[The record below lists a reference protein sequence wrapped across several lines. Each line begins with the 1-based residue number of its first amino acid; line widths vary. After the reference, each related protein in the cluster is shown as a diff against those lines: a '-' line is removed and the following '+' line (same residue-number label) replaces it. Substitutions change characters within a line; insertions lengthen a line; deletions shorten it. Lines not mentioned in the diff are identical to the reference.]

1 MLKNKIYTCEICKT
15 KPNQLSHHKTHLDT
29 QKHKDKKE
37 LFEPASFESLD
48 SKSSM
53 LLNNLSE
60 TQIINEPGEKVK
72 TFSSARLSEKSKD
85 FLDNEPYQAKFD
97 KLDTLSTTKYELKL
111 SSKEL
116 QKLYNTID
124 ISIIV
129 DENETLSFSSKEKDK
144 ITFEK
149 KQSFFPNETNTYVPI
164 DDNKKLINI
173 NSINKEDDIYN
184 KEMSNDDK
192 QKIELSNN
200 VSNKEALKDKIHEI
214 HNYLR
219 NNGAGYGM
227 NALKVFNLLYGLK
240 KIEEKNLLDKVKLKR
255 PDCEFSYLLK
265 IANENK
271 DTELSALI
279 RGDVLDSI
287 DASLIK
293 HLLFYEIPKSMTGKT
308 FSYLIKEIDK
318 ITIIEKTCNVLL
330 SGKIYEY
337 FIGRDESAIS
347 ELGAYFTDRHIV
359 DYIYKKL
366 DPEINEDGLIDSMID
381 MFGGSGGF
389 TTGYINYL
397 NNKYEIDWKDNI
409 NKIYH
414 FDMNEDVVKS
424 AGLEFFCLTGVLP
437 NMKDNLSY
445 RNSFTDEFNNN
456 KFMNVI
462 TNPPYGGDKVVQ
474 SDAQIKRKKIKE
486 YIKKELVTLKDE
498 VVTNIRLKQLKK
510 IEDQEKQDKKDSD
523 KTKVSVEMC
532 SNRIIKYAK
541 NNKLTGNDKE
551 SSSLILIMDLVDIN
565 GTAIGVL
572 KEGVF
577 FNKTYKDIRKCL
589 VENFNVS
596 EIISVPQDQF
606 ENTST
611 KTSIVIFHNTKEKTT
626 TVKFS
631 ELIVE
636 RYTEDKFEEINGEI
650 VLTENKDDICG
661 ISDKLISQATKDEIF
676 KNPIYSLN
684 GKDYNKKVIVVG
696 KGYELVKISELG
708 VINSEKKLTK
718 NEYNYIEISDINDNS
733 ITNFEKLTK
742 DKLPANA
749 KNIVEYGN
757 ILISC
762 VRPKKSK
769 MLLITENIKNIDNY
783 VFSTALAN
791 IKLKDKNSA
800 YYVYSILYNLVDNFE
815 NELCNGS
822 SYPRFKP
829 ADLLNVKIPI
839 PKSKQKITEW
849 VDKISK
855 PYDKKNKNQELII
868 KLEEDIR
875 NKIKD
880 IGDNEDC
887 DEVELGS
894 IIDTKSGEYLT
905 KNNMISGIYP
915 VYGGGGISNYINKY
929 NHENKIIIN
938 KDGVSLNCVKF
949 EYGKFFLNHHGWV
962 LIYKNKDI
970 INYINYWLFNNQNKI
985 YNLATGSAQKGINK
999 ENFLKLTL
1007 KIPKNKKL
1015 IKDFE
1020 PLFEKIEK
1028 LQIEMKE
1035 AEIEYKKLI
1044 NELSEEAIPSN
1055 KHLEIKSDNEIN
1067 DSSEEPNVKEPIIET
1082 SEKKPK
1088 ITKKKVKIQSTTV

>member
-1 MLKNKIYTCEICKT
+1 MSKQKT
-15 KPNQLSHHKTHLDT
+15 N
-29 QKHKDKKE
+29 
-37 LFEPASFESLD
+37 AS
-48 SKSSM
+48 
-53 LLNNLSE
+53 
-60 TQIINEPGEKVK
+60 
-72 TFSSARLSEKSKD
+72 
-85 FLDNEPYQAKFD
+85 
-97 KLDTLSTTKYELKL
+97 
-111 SSKEL
+111 
-116 QKLYNTID
+116 D
-124 ISIIV
+124 IS
-129 DENETLSFSSKEKDK
+129 
-144 ITFEK
+144 
-149 KQSFFPNETNTYVPI
+149 
-164 DDNKKLINI
+164 KKLINI
-173 NSINKEDDIYN
+173 NSINKKDDIYN

-265 IANENK
+265 IANERK
-271 DTELSALI
+271 DEQLTELILGS
-279 RGDVLDSI
+279 VSTSI
-287 DASLIK
+287 YKSDISE
-293 HLLFYEIPKSMTGKT
+293 LLFYEIPSNIKSSV
-308 FSYLIKEIDK
+308 FAYLIKEIDK

-366 DPEINEDGLIDSMID
+366 DPEINEDGSIDSMID

-397 NNKYEIDWKDNI
+397 NNKYEINWKDNI

-414 FDMNEDVVKS
+414 YDMNEDVIKS

-437 NMKDNLSY
+437 NMNDNLKY
-445 RNSFTDEFNNN
+445 KNSFTDEFNNK

-474 SDAQIKRKKIKE
+474 SDSQIKRKKIKE
-486 YIKKELVTLKDE
+486 YIKKELLTLKDE
-498 VVTNIRLKQLKK
+498 VETNIRLKQLKK

-532 SNRIIKYAK
+532 SNRINKYAK
-541 NNKLTGNDKE
+541 DNKLTGNDKE
-551 SSSLILIMDLVDIN
+551 SSSLILIMDLVDVN

-611 KTSIVIFHNTKEKTT
+611 KTSIVVFHNTKEKTT

-636 RYTEDKFEEINGEI
+636 RYTENKFEEINDEI

-661 ISDKLISQATKDEIF
+661 ISDKLISEATKDEIL
-676 KNPIYSLN
+676 KNQICSLN

-696 KGYELVKISELG
+696 EGYELFKLADLVSICTSKL
-708 VINSEKKLTK
+708 NS
-718 NEYNYIEISDINDNS
+718 SDIDNNGNY
-733 ITNFEKLTK
+733 NFYSGS
-742 DKLPANA
+742 A
-749 KNIVEYGN
+749 KNPVGKHSSFNFDYKEYIGLIKGGGSGEKIYGEHIGLGKVYKLSGKNAISNGMYVLLLKNNIYNDYLFYYLNSVKNNIMDIATYTTGLGN
-757 ILISC
+757 INQAN
-762 VRPKKSK
+762 
-769 MLLITENIKNIDNY
+769 LLK
-783 VFSTALAN
+783 FQ
-791 IKLKDKNSA
+791 
-800 YYVYSILYNLVDNFE
+800 
-815 NELCNGS
+815 
-822 SYPRFKP
+822 
-829 ADLLNVKIPI
+829 IPI
-839 PKSKQKITEW
+839 PKSEQKITEW

-868 KLEEDIR
+868 KLEEQIK

-880 IGDNEDC
+880 IGENEDC
-887 DEVELGS
+887 DVVELSS
-894 IIDTKSGEYLT
+894 IC
-905 KNNMISGIYP
+905 
-915 VYGGGGISNYINKY
+915 YINDKKITRYDTSYGKEEGTYKFHTGATDGKLFCDNFNIDKY
-929 NHENKIIIN
+929 IIILN
-938 KDGVSLNCVKF
+938 KTNGS
-949 EYGKFFLNHHGWV
+949 GKCNIFLDKNISCAKQTYICQSINNELETQYIYYYLFDKKDKLEVGYIGACHKNLSSEFLN
-962 LIYKNKDI
+962 K
-970 INYINYWLFNNQNKI
+970 FKI
-985 YNLATGSAQKGINK
+985 
-999 ENFLKLTL
+999 

-1015 IKDFE
+1015 IKDLE
-1020 PLFEKIEK
+1020 PLFQEIEK
-1028 LQIEMKE
+1028 LQMEMTE
-1035 AEIEYKKLI
+1035 ADSQYKKLI
-1044 NELSEEAIPSN
+1044 KELSEEAIPSN
-1055 KHLEIKSDNEIN
+1055 KQIEIKLDNEIN
-1067 DSSEEPNVKEPIIET
+1067 DISEESNVKKPIIET

>member
-1 MLKNKIYTCEICKT
+1 MAYIMSKQKT
-15 KPNQLSHHKTHLDT
+15 N
-29 QKHKDKKE
+29 
-37 LFEPASFESLD
+37 AS
-48 SKSSM
+48 
-53 LLNNLSE
+53 
-60 TQIINEPGEKVK
+60 
-72 TFSSARLSEKSKD
+72 
-85 FLDNEPYQAKFD
+85 
-97 KLDTLSTTKYELKL
+97 
-111 SSKEL
+111 
-116 QKLYNTID
+116 D
-124 ISIIV
+124 IS
-129 DENETLSFSSKEKDK
+129 
-144 ITFEK
+144 
-149 KQSFFPNETNTYVPI
+149 
-164 DDNKKLINI
+164 KKLINI
-173 NSINKEDDIYN
+173 NSINKEYDIYN
-184 KEMSNDDK
+184 KEMSNDEK
-192 QKIELSNN
+192 QKVELSNN

-265 IANENK
+265 IANERK
-271 DTELSALI
+271 DEQLTELILGS
-279 RGDVLDSI
+279 VSTSI
-287 DASLIK
+287 YKSDISE
-293 HLLFYEIPKSMTGKT
+293 LLFYEIPSNIKSSV
-308 FSYLIKEIDK
+308 FAYLIKEIDK

-366 DPEINEDGLIDSMID
+366 DPEINDDGSIDSMID

-397 NNKYEIDWKDNI
+397 NDKYDITWKDNI

-414 FDMNEDVVKS
+414 YDMNEDVIKS

-437 NMKDNLSY
+437 NMNDNLKY
-445 RNSFTDEFNNN
+445 KNSFTDEFNNK

-474 SDAQIKRKKIKE
+474 SDSQIKRKKIKE
-486 YIKKELVTLKDE
+486 YIKKELLTLKDE
-498 VVTNIRLKQLKK
+498 VETNIRLKQLKK

-532 SNRIIKYAK
+532 SQRIIKYAK

-551 SSSLILIMDLVDIN
+551 SSSLILIMDLVDVN

-611 KTSIVIFHNTKEKTT
+611 KTSIVVFHNTKEKTT

-636 RYTEDKFEEINGEI
+636 RYTENKFEEINDEI

-661 ISDKLISQATKDEIF
+661 ISDKLISEATKDEIL
-676 KNPIYSLN
+676 KNPICSLN

-696 KGYELVKISELG
+696 EGYELVKLGDKCNCLTTTKHCTNIAKSSGKCKFYNSSQNSDLYVDFCEVRDYSIILGQGGNFNIHFDKDFTPSKHVCVIQSNEKNIELL
-708 VINSEKKLTK
+708 K
-718 NEYNYIEISDINDNS
+718 YFYYIIPELQKCF
-733 ITNFEKLTK
+733 ITNGST
-742 DKLPANA
+742 
-749 KNIVEYGN
+749 
-757 ILISC
+757 ISWLN
-762 VRPKKSK
+762 K
-769 MLLITENIKNIDNY
+769 TNIKDFN
-783 VFSTALAN
+783 
-791 IKLKDKNSA
+791 
-800 YYVYSILYNLVDNFE
+800 
-815 NELCNGS
+815 
-822 SYPRFKP
+822 
-829 ADLLNVKIPI
+829 IPI

-868 KLEEDIR
+868 KLEEEIKS
-875 NKIKD
+875 KIKD
-880 IGDNEDC
+880 IGENEDC

-894 IIDTKSGEYLT
+894 ICQLKDGYDFYRDEMDNRKIFIEGDNLPLLKIGSDE
-905 KNNMISGIYP
+905 ISDYIK
-915 VYGGGGISNYINKY
+915 INKKY
-929 NHENKIIIN
+929 DNVIVNKNDIVIGTKGTCGKIRKVIVDKGYHKHGLLKFSNFIIN
-938 KDGVSLNCVKF
+938 KEYIYYYLLNILSDELIEKMSN
-949 EYGKFFLNHHGWV
+949 KSV
-962 LIYKNKDI
+962 LSNMK
-970 INYINYWLFNNQNKI
+970 
-985 YNLATGSAQKGINK
+985 K
-999 ENFLKLTL
+999 ENLVKLKL

-1015 IKDFE
+1015 IKDLE

-1028 LQIEMKE
+1028 LQIEMTE
-1035 AEIEYKKLI
+1035 AELEYKKLIKELSEEAILSNKQIEIKSDNKI
-1044 NELSEEAIPSN
+1044 NELSEE
-1055 KHLEIKSDNEIN
+1055 L
-1067 DSSEEPNVKEPIIET
+1067 NVKEPIIDT

-1088 ITKKKVKIQSTTV
+1088 MTKNKSKTNSSVI

>member
-1 MLKNKIYTCEICKT
+1 MSKQKT
-15 KPNQLSHHKTHLDT
+15 N
-29 QKHKDKKE
+29 
-37 LFEPASFESLD
+37 AS
-48 SKSSM
+48 
-53 LLNNLSE
+53 
-60 TQIINEPGEKVK
+60 
-72 TFSSARLSEKSKD
+72 
-85 FLDNEPYQAKFD
+85 
-97 KLDTLSTTKYELKL
+97 
-111 SSKEL
+111 
-116 QKLYNTID
+116 D
-124 ISIIV
+124 IS
-129 DENETLSFSSKEKDK
+129 
-144 ITFEK
+144 
-149 KQSFFPNETNTYVPI
+149 
-164 DDNKKLINI
+164 KKLINI
-173 NSINKEDDIYN
+173 NSINKEYDIYN
-184 KEMSNDDK
+184 KEMSNDEK

-293 HLLFYEIPKSMTGKT
+293 NLLFYEIPKSMTGKT

-366 DPEINEDGLIDSMID
+366 DPEINEDGSIDSMID

-397 NNKYEIDWKDNI
+397 NDKYDITWKDNI

-445 RNSFTDEFNNN
+445 RNTFTDEFNNK

-474 SDAQIKRKKIKE
+474 SDTQIKRKKIKE
-486 YIKKELVTLKDE
+486 YIKKELLTLKDE
-498 VVTNIRLKQLKK
+498 LKINIRLKQLKK

-532 SNRIIKYAK
+532 SQRIIKYAK

-551 SSSLILIMDLVDIN
+551 SSSLILIMDLVDVN

-611 KTSIVIFHNTKEKTT
+611 KTSIVVFHNTKEKTT

-631 ELIVE
+631 E
-636 RYTEDKFEEINGEI
+636 
-650 VLTENKDDICG
+650 
-661 ISDKLISQATKDEIF
+661 
-676 KNPIYSLN
+676 
-684 GKDYNKKVIVVG
+684 
-696 KGYELVKISELG
+696 
-708 VINSEKKLTK
+708 
-718 NEYNYIEISDINDNS
+718 
-733 ITNFEKLTK
+733 
-742 DKLPANA
+742 
-749 KNIVEYGN
+749 
-757 ILISC
+757 
-762 VRPKKSK
+762 
-769 MLLITENIKNIDNY
+769 
-783 VFSTALAN
+783 
-791 IKLKDKNSA
+791 
-800 YYVYSILYNLVDNFE
+800 
-815 NELCNGS
+815 
-822 SYPRFKP
+822 
-829 ADLLNVKIPI
+829 
-839 PKSKQKITEW
+839 
-849 VDKISK
+849 
-855 PYDKKNKNQELII
+855 
-868 KLEEDIR
+868 
-875 NKIKD
+875 
-880 IGDNEDC
+880 
-887 DEVELGS
+887 
-894 IIDTKSGEYLT
+894 
-905 KNNMISGIYP
+905 
-915 VYGGGGISNYINKY
+915 
-929 NHENKIIIN
+929 
-938 KDGVSLNCVKF
+938 
-949 EYGKFFLNHHGWV
+949 
-962 LIYKNKDI
+962 
-970 INYINYWLFNNQNKI
+970 
-985 YNLATGSAQKGINK
+985 
-999 ENFLKLTL
+999 
-1007 KIPKNKKL
+1007 
-1015 IKDFE
+1015 
-1020 PLFEKIEK
+1020 
-1028 LQIEMKE
+1028 
-1035 AEIEYKKLI
+1035 
-1044 NELSEEAIPSN
+1044 
-1055 KHLEIKSDNEIN
+1055 
-1067 DSSEEPNVKEPIIET
+1067 
-1082 SEKKPK
+1082 
-1088 ITKKKVKIQSTTV
+1088 

>member
-1 MLKNKIYTCEICKT
+1 MAYIMSKQKT
-15 KPNQLSHHKTHLDT
+15 N
-29 QKHKDKKE
+29 
-37 LFEPASFESLD
+37 AS
-48 SKSSM
+48 
-53 LLNNLSE
+53 
-60 TQIINEPGEKVK
+60 
-72 TFSSARLSEKSKD
+72 
-85 FLDNEPYQAKFD
+85 
-97 KLDTLSTTKYELKL
+97 
-111 SSKEL
+111 
-116 QKLYNTID
+116 D
-124 ISIIV
+124 IS
-129 DENETLSFSSKEKDK
+129 
-144 ITFEK
+144 
-149 KQSFFPNETNTYVPI
+149 
-164 DDNKKLINI
+164 KKLINI
-173 NSINKEDDIYN
+173 NSINKEYDIYN
-184 KEMSNDDK
+184 KEMSNDEK

-293 HLLFYEIPKSMTGKT
+293 NLLFYEIPKSMTGKT

-366 DPEINEDGLIDSMID
+366 DPEINEDGSIDSMID

-397 NNKYEIDWKDNI
+397 NNKYDITWKDNI

-445 RNSFTDEFNNN
+445 RNTFTDEFNNK

-474 SDAQIKRKKIKE
+474 SDTQIKRKKIKE
-486 YIKKELVTLKDE
+486 YIKKELLTLKDE
-498 VVTNIRLKQLKK
+498 LKINIRLKQLKK

-532 SNRIIKYAK
+532 SQRIIKYAK

-551 SSSLILIMDLVDIN
+551 SSSLILIMDLVDVN

-611 KTSIVIFHNTKEKTT
+611 KTSIVVFHNTKEKTT

-636 RYTEDKFEEINGEI
+636 RYTENKFEEINGEI

-661 ISDKLISQATKDEIF
+661 ISDKLISEATKDEIL
-676 KNPIYSLN
+676 KNPICSLN

-696 KGYELVKISELG
+696 KGYELVKLG
-708 VINSEKKLTK
+708 
-718 NEYNYIEISDINDNS
+718 DICTFS
-733 ITNFEKLTK
+733 
-742 DKLPANA
+742 P
-749 KNIVEYGN
+749 
-757 ILISC
+757 
-762 VRPKKSK
+762 KSK
-769 MLLITENIKNIDNY
+769 RVASFGQPIGKYNFYTSSDKVQKCDIADYNEESLIIGSGG
-783 VFSTALAN
+783 VAN
-791 IKLKDKNSA
+791 IKIDNIFSCSADNMILKAPNNR
-800 YYVYSILYNLVDNFE
+800 YLYNLIKGNMHLLSDGFT
-815 NELCNGS
+815 GS
-822 SYPRFKP
+822 TLKHLSKDY
-829 ADLLNVKIPI
+829 LLNVKIPI
-839 PKSKQKITEW
+839 PKSEQKITEW

-868 KLEEDIR
+868 KLEEKIKS
-875 NKIKD
+875 KIKD
-880 IGDNEDC
+880 IGENEDC
-887 DEVELGS
+887 DDVELGS
-894 IIDTKSGEYLT
+894 ICEVQDGCEFKDTDLNTDVNNIPLIRATYITNKLITNYIKEDTKFDKYIVKNGDIIFSQVGNVGSICKYQENRIGYNKRNAFRLRGINFNQNYLYYYLLSDDF
-905 KNNMISGIYP
+905 K
-915 VYGGGGISNYINKY
+915 
-929 NHENKIIIN
+929 NKIFSNGSI
-938 KDGVSLNCVKF
+938 VKF
-949 EYGKFFLNHHGWV
+949 
-962 LIYKNKDI
+962 I
-970 INYINYWLFNNQNKI
+970 KI
-985 YNLATGSAQKGINK
+985 PELRSIKV
-999 ENFLKLTL
+999 

-1015 IKDFE
+1015 IKDFD
-1020 PLFEKIEK
+1020 PLFQEIEK
-1028 LQIEMKE
+1028 LQSEMKE
-1035 AEIEYKKLI
+1035 AESQYNKLI
-1044 NELSEEAIPSN
+1044 KELSEEAIPSN
-1055 KHLEIKSDNEIN
+1055 KQIEIKSDGKTNEL
-1067 DSSEEPNVKEPIIET
+1067 SEESNVKGPIIDT

-1088 ITKKKVKIQSTTV
+1088 MTKNKSKTNSSVI